1 MLNLSTISDSNH
13 NNVVT
18 LCSTM
23 NCDFRS
29 EVFFLDDPAT
39 YIAVNP
45 YLKPFEAVVAR
56 LKTEDSNSQRG
67 TSVLQYLT

>member
-1 MLNLSTISDSNH
+1 
-13 NNVVT
+13 
-18 LCSTM
+18 M